1 MSVSLRNHPNYN
13 TTVESWISSTEANG
27 TMNQINVPFYL
38 GKEGYLHEIQYFK
51 MVKGAFKSVKHCCLN
66 ICVKFPILAGKTVA
80 REFTS
85 MSGLFQI
92 SFTL

>member
-38 GKEGYLHEIQYFK
+38 GKEHEIQYFK
-51 MVKGAFKSVKHCCLN
+51 MVKGALKSVKRCLN

>member
-13 TTVESWISSTEANG
+13 TTVESWISSIEANG

-51 MVKGAFKSVKHCCLN
+51 MVKGVLSL
-66 ICVKFPILAGKTVA
+66 
-80 REFTS
+80 
-85 MSGLFQI
+85 
-92 SFTL
+92 